1 MQLLIVD
8 DHPDQVDS
16 MAQMIPWFKYGI
28 EAVYKAYSAYEALDY
43 INSQSINIMITDIR
57 MPGMNGLELI
67 QCVRSISEK
76 IKCVVLSG
84 FNDFEYAKQAIQYK
98 TVGYLMKPVD
108 TQELISL
115 IEQIHR
121 ELQNEWN
128 VNEVYQNALYALR
141 ENIPFLRAQ
150 VLMDLLQ
157 GRHISSSVLCKKMK
171 MLELA
176 ITCDDY
182 VCMMVIRPDE
192 EMTNEEGDNLSLIEY
207 AITNM
212 TEEVFRET
220 FNLWHCKDA
229 NGYLVF
235 LVSVNS
241 RQLDKS
247 AEDQTKVTYRRQ
259 LEDYVEELQK
269 KTRIYL
275 KRKVSV
281 VIVNQWSRVSEQ
293 IAPMYQTA
301 ITGIR
306 KHIGSEKE
314 WFVMVSSDAEI
325 GQTSSLQSL
334 YEPPLL
340 LHLLE
345 SGRWEMAEDRLGLI
359 FVELKAMWRESPEYL
374 SEVFF
379 FITGAFM
386 RISHKNGRQLQAMIG
401 DYGKK
406 LQQNRPF
413 YSFDQL
419 RDWVFHVFRLI
430 QKHLQK
436 DPNESEMTVV
446 ERIQTYIEQHMD
458 GDASLQAIACH
469 VGLHP
474 AYLSKVYKMETG
486 TGISDYVMK
495 VKMEKA
501 VELLRSKNE
510 KIYNIASQLGYHTPH
525 YFIKVFKKYYGVTPQ
540 EFKQSQY

>member
-1 MQLLIVD
+1 MRLLIVD
-8 DHPDQVDS
+8 DHPAQVDS
-16 MAQMIPWFKYGI
+16 MAQMIPWNSYGI
-28 EAVYKAYSAYEALDY
+28 DDVIKAYSAYEALDY
-43 INSQSINIMITDIR
+43 IKSEPIHILITDIR
-57 MPGMNGLELI
+57 MPGMTGLELI
-67 QCVRSISEK
+67 QNVRSISEK

-84 FNDFEYAKQAIQYK
+84 FSDFEYAKQAIQYK
-98 TVGYLMKPVD
+98 TAGYLMKPVD
-108 TQELISL
+108 IRELIAL
-115 IEQIHR
+115 IEQIHM
-121 ELQNEWN
+121 ELQKEWN

-150 VLMDLLQ
+150 LLMDVLQ
-157 GRHISSSVLCKKMK
+157 GRPIPHSVLCKKMK
-171 MLELA
+171 MLELPL
-176 ITCDDY
+176 TCDDY

-192 EMTNEEGDNLSLIEY
+192 VLNSEEEDNLSLIEY

-212 TEEVFRET
+212 AEEVFRDT
-220 FNLWHCKDA
+220 FNLWHCKDM
-229 NGYLVF
+229 NGHLVF
-235 LVSVNS
+235 LVSVDS
-241 RQLDKS
+241 RQLEKP
-247 AEDQTKVTYRRQ
+247 AEEQTKETYRRL
-259 LEDYVEELQK
+259 LESYVEELQK

-281 VIVNQWSRVSEQ
+281 LLVNQWSRVSERL
-293 IAPMYQTA
+293 APMYQTA
-301 ITGIR
+301 IAGIR
-306 KHIGSEKE
+306 KHIGREKE
-314 WFVMVSSDAEI
+314 GFVVVSNDAEAA
-325 GQTSSLQSL
+325 QTGSLQSL

-345 SGRWEMAEDRLGLI
+345 TGRWDMAEERLELI
-359 FVELKAMWRESPEYL
+359 FAELNARWRESPEYL
-374 SEVFF
+374 SEAFF

-430 QKHLQK
+430 RKELQK
-436 DPNESEMTVV
+436 DPNESEVTVV
-446 ERIQTYIEQHMD
+446 GRIQAYIEQHMD

-474 AYLSKVYKMETG
+474 AYLSKVYKVETG

-540 EFKQSQY
+540 EFKQSK

>member
-1 MQLLIVD
+1 L
-8 DHPDQVDS
+8 
-16 MAQMIPWFKYGI
+16 
-28 EAVYKAYSAYEALDY
+28 
-43 INSQSINIMITDIR
+43 
-57 MPGMNGLELI
+57 
-67 QCVRSISEK
+67 
-76 IKCVVLSG
+76 
-84 FNDFEYAKQAIQYK
+84 
-98 TVGYLMKPVD
+98 
-108 TQELISL
+108 
-115 IEQIHR
+115 
-121 ELQNEWN
+121 
-128 VNEVYQNALYALR
+128 
-141 ENIPFLRAQ
+141 
-150 VLMDLLQ
+150 
-157 GRHISSSVLCKKMK
+157 
-171 MLELA
+171 
-176 ITCDDY
+176 
-182 VCMMVIRPDE
+182 MVIRPDE
-192 EMTNEEGDNLSLIEY
+192 EMTHEEGDNLSLIEY

-212 TEEVFRET
+212 TEEVFQDY

-247 AEDQTKVTYRRQ
+247 AEDQTKETYRRQ

-306 KHIGSEKE
+306 KHIGSEYE
-314 WFVMVSSDAEI
+314 WFVVVSSDAEV